1 VTRGSLRVRDTQLRE
16 LMDDPDCDLAG
27 LRHTYAQLRVVNRL
41 VAGWRRVYRQR
52 IRPLLR
58 TGQTTTLL
66 DIGSGGGD
74 VARTLARWA
83 RRDGFALA
91 VTAIDPDVRAH
102 AFAVAQAPAPGV
114 TFRQAG
120 SADLV
125 AEGSRFDVVVS
136 NHLLH
141 HLDAAE
147 LHRLLADSERLA
159 RRLVVHNDIAR
170 SRLAY
175 AAYRVVSRP
184 FGGRSFIH
192 IDGLRSIRRSYRV
205 EELAEVV
212 AEPWRVAGQFPAR
225 VLLLRDSQPQRRR
238 ASGPGRRLRASR
250 A

>member
-1 VTRGSLRVRDTQLRE
+1 VRRVDLSTRDEGLRE

-27 LRHTYAQLRVVNRL
+27 LRHTYAQFRVVNRL
-41 VAGWRRVYRQR
+41 VAGWGRVYRRR
-52 IRPLLR
+52 IRPLLAADR
-58 TGQTTTLL
+58 ASTLL

-74 VARTLARWA
+74 LARALSRWA
-83 RRDGFALA
+83 SRDGFDLA
-91 VTAIDPDVRAH
+91 VTAIDPDGRAH
-102 AFAVAQAPAPGV
+102 AYATAQDAVAGV
-114 TFRQAG
+114 TFRRAG

-125 AEGSRFDVVVS
+125 AEGAQFDVVVS

-141 HLDAAE
+141 HLDAVE
-147 LHRLLADSERLA
+147 LHQLLADSDRLA

-184 FGGRSFIH
+184 FGRRSFIH

-205 EELAEVV
+205 AELAEAV

-225 VLLLRDSQPQRRR
+225 VLLLRDVQVPATASQR
-238 ASGPGRRLRASR
+238 ARPASESINP
-250 A
+250 